1 MKTRAGDYAE
11 TLVFNFL
18 KRHSDNVMMSANPF
32 DHEKDIIYNG
42 NYVEVKARTRIF
54 SKPIPNTFAIEENQ
68 WPKMDSV
75 DISIFVNIPMTL
87 KEHVSIYWAKDKTGY
102 EINSYNGKNMLRF
115 YHIDKMERIYNITD
129 KEIIRE
135 FHGLNFSSYKS

>member
-1 MKTRAGDYAE
+1 
-11 TLVFNFL
+11 
-18 KRHSDNVMMSANPF
+18 MMSANPF